1 MLLCTGLGCLLI
13 VSFRMSL
20 GELRKFIVTDT
31 AYRPW
36 ALYIYSITTF
46 PFSHYVVLIP
56 EKHWILCKQTPGVV
70 KSVCGL

>member
-36 ALYIYSITTF
+36 ALYTF

-56 EKHWILCKQTPGVV
+56 EKHWELCKQTPGVV

>member
-20 GELRKFIVTDT
+20 GELRKLQPIGHG
-31 AYRPW
+31 P
-36 ALYIYSITTF
+36 YIYSITTF

-56 EKHWILCKQTPGVV
+56 EKHWELCKQTPGVV